1 LETILFWLCNFA
13 ISEKVPTFATML
25 SINNISFYFG
35 SRALYDGASLHVKP
49 KDKIGLIGANGT
61 GKSTLLRLIDGEYQA
76 DSGTISRSGDC
87 TIAFLNQDLLSYQS
101 EESILSVAMQAFHR
115 EVKLQAEIDEILQQM
130 EVEYTDDLLDR
141 LTKAQTEFEG
151 LDGYTMQSKTEAI
164 LEGLG
169 FKTEDLQ
176 RPLSQFSGG
185 WRMRVML
192 AKMLLQRPSLL
203 MLDEPTN
210 HLDLPSIE
218 WVENYLYNYEGAVM
232 VVSHDREF
240 LDNVCDTIAEV
251 AQQKIN
257 IYAGNYSFYL
267 EERELRREI
276 QQGAYENQQAQIRQT
291 ERFIQR
297 FKAKASK
304 SRQVQSRVKSLERL
318 EMIDQVANE
327 AAKVNFRFT
336 FTQQPGRTILEL
348 ENVSKSYGDLHLLHK
363 TNVNI
368 ERGDKIGLIGA
379 NGKGKSTL
387 LRILSGM
394 EIVDGERKEG
404 YNVQTTLFAQHQ
416 LEALNVENTIIDE
429 MKECGSNKTETELR
443 TILGCFLFTNDEVFK
458 KIKVLSGG
466 EKSRVALAKTL
477 VSNANFL
484 LLDEPT
490 NHLDIQSVNIL
501 IQALHQYEGTFVVI
515 SHDRHFVATI
525 ANKIWYI
532 EGMQIKE
539 YPGNYDEFV
548 YWLESN
554 GRSIMDLDAAPKK
567 DKKDKVETVV
577 SQTVLDKESKQKQL
591 KNVQKQLEIVEQKI
605 ADLEKQVKSF
615 EAELAKP
622 SVYQNTAQLA
632 EITEKYNKTKK
643 YIIAEN
649 ETWEKLMIEADSLQ

>member
-1 LETILFWLCNFA
+1 
-13 ISEKVPTFATML
+13 ML
-25 SINNISFYFG
+25 SINNISFFFG
-35 SRALYDGASLHVKP
+35 SRALYDGASLHIKP

-76 DSGTISRSGDC
+76 DGGNISRSGDC

-101 EESILSVAMQAFHR
+101 DDSILSVAMEAFYR
-115 EVKLQAEIDEILQQM
+115 EVKLQKEIDEILQQM
-130 EVEYTDDLLDR
+130 EIEYTDELLDK
-141 LTKAQTEFEG
+141 LTKAQMEFEG

-169 FKTEDLQ
+169 FKTADLQ
-176 RPLSQFSGG
+176 KPLSQFSGG

-192 AKMLLQRPSLL
+192 AKMLLQKPSLL

-218 WVENYLYNYEGAVM
+218 WVEDYLFNYEGAVI

-251 AQQKIN
+251 SAQKIN

-267 EERELRREI
+267 EEKALRREI
-276 QQGAYENQQAQIRQT
+276 QQGAYDNQQAQIRQT
-291 ERFIQR
+291 EKFIQR

-318 EMIDQVANE
+318 ELIDEVADE

-336 FTQQPGRTILEL
+336 FTQQPGRNILEL
-348 ENVSKSYGDLHLLHK
+348 ENVSKSYGALSLLKNTHGK
-363 TNVNI
+363 I

-387 LRILSGM
+387 LRIMSGM
-394 EIVDGERKEG
+394 EVVDGERKEG
-404 YNVQTTLFAQHQ
+404 YNVNMTLFAQHQ

-429 MKECGSNKTETELR
+429 MKECGSSKTETELR
-443 TILGCFLFTNDEVFK
+443 SILGCFLFTNDDVFK

-477 VSNANFL
+477 ISNSNFL

-490 NHLDIQSVNIL
+490 NHLDMQSVNIL
-501 IQALHQYEGTFVVI
+501 IQALQQYEGTFVVI
-515 SHDRHFVATI
+515 SHDRHFVASI
-525 ANKIWYI
+525 ANKIWYL
-532 EGMQIKE
+532 EGQQIKE
-539 YPGNYDEFV
+539 YPGNYDEFI
-548 YWLESN
+548 YWLETM
-554 GRSIMDLDAAPKK
+554 GRSIMDLDAPPKK
-567 DKKDKVETVV
+567 DKKDKSEVVV
-577 SQTVLDKESKQKQL
+577 SQTVLDKEAKQKQL
-591 KNVQKQLEIVEQKI
+591 KTVQKQLETTEQKI
-605 ADLEKQVKSF
+605 AELEKQIKNC

-622 SVYQNTAQLA
+622 SIYGDVSKLA
-632 EITEKYNKTKK
+632 EMTEKYNKAKK
-643 YIIAEN
+643 YLVAEN
-649 ETWEKLMIEADSLQ
+649 ELWEKLVEEVDTLK

>member
-1 LETILFWLCNFA
+1 
-13 ISEKVPTFATML
+13 ML
-25 SINNISFYFG
+25 SINNISFFFG

-76 DSGTISRSGDC
+76 DGGNISRSGDC

-101 EESILSVAMQAFHR
+101 DDSILSVAMEAFYR
-115 EVKLQAEIDEILQQM
+115 EVKLQKDIDAILAEMEI
-130 EVEYTDDLLDR
+130 EYTDALLDK
-141 LTKAQTEFEG
+141 LTKAQMEFEG

-169 FKTEDLQ
+169 FKTADLQ
-176 RPLSQFSGG
+176 KPLSQFSGG

-192 AKMLLQRPSLL
+192 AKMLLQKPSLL

-218 WVENYLYNYEGAVM
+218 WVEDYLFNYEGAVI

-267 EERELRREI
+267 EEKALRKEI
-276 QQGAYENQQAQIRQT
+276 QQGAYDNQQAQIRQT
-291 ERFIQR
+291 EKFIQR

-318 EMIDQVANE
+318 ELIDEVADE

-336 FTQQPGRTILEL
+336 FNQQPGRNILEL
-348 ENVSKSYGDLHLLHK
+348 ENVSKAYGELSLLK
-363 TNVNI
+363 NTSVKI

-387 LRILSGM
+387 LRIMSGM

-404 YNVQTTLFAQHQ
+404 YNVNMTLFAQHQ
-416 LEALNVENTIIDE
+416 LEALNIENTLIDE
-429 MKECGSNKTETELR
+429 MKECGSSKTETELR
-443 TILGCFLFTNDEVFK
+443 SILGCFLFSNDDVFK

-477 VSNANFL
+477 VANSNFL

-490 NHLDIQSVNIL
+490 NHLDMQSVNIL

-515 SHDRHFVATI
+515 SHDRHFVASI
-525 ANKIWYI
+525 ANKIWYL
-532 EGMQIKE
+532 EGQQIKE

-548 YWLESN
+548 YWLESM
-554 GRSIMDLDAAPKK
+554 GRSMMDLDAPPKK
-567 DKKDKVETVV
+567 DKKDKVEVAV
-577 SQTVLDKESKQKQL
+577 SQTVLDKETKQKQL
-591 KNVQKQLEIVEQKI
+591 KNVQKQIETTEQKI
-605 ADLEKQVKSF
+605 ADLEKQIKNCES
-615 EAELAKP
+615 ELAKP
-622 SVYQNTAQLA
+622 SVYGDISKLA
-632 EITEKYNKTKK
+632 EMTEKYNKAKK
-643 YIIAEN
+643 YLVAEN
-649 ETWEKLMIEADSLQ
+649 TTWEKLVEEADTLK

>member
-1 LETILFWLCNFA
+1 
-13 ISEKVPTFATML
+13 ML
-25 SINNISFYFG
+25 SINNISFFFG

-76 DSGTISRSGDC
+76 DGGNISRSGDC

-101 EESILSVAMQAFHR
+101 DDSILSVAMEAFYR
-115 EVKLQAEIDEILQQM
+115 EVKLQKDIDAILAEMEI
-130 EVEYTDDLLDR
+130 EYTDALLDK
-141 LTKAQTEFEG
+141 LTKAQMEFEG

-169 FKTEDLQ
+169 FKTADLQ
-176 RPLSQFSGG
+176 KPLSQFSGG

-192 AKMLLQRPSLL
+192 AKMLLQKPSLL

-218 WVENYLYNYEGAVM
+218 WVEDYLFNYEGAVI

-267 EERELRREI
+267 EEKALRKEI
-276 QQGAYENQQAQIRQT
+276 QQGAYDNQQAQIRQT
-291 ERFIQR
+291 EKFIQR

-318 EMIDQVANE
+318 ELIDEVADE

-336 FTQQPGRTILEL
+336 FNQQPGRNILEL
-348 ENVSKSYGDLHLLHK
+348 ENISKAYGELSLLK
-363 TNVNI
+363 NTSMKI

-387 LRILSGM
+387 LRIMSGM

-404 YNVQTTLFAQHQ
+404 YNVNMTLFAQHQ
-416 LEALNVENTIIDE
+416 LEALNIENTLIDE
-429 MKECGSNKTETELR
+429 MKECGSSKTETELR
-443 TILGCFLFTNDEVFK
+443 SILGCFLFSNDDVFK

-477 VSNANFL
+477 VANSNFL

-490 NHLDIQSVNIL
+490 NHLDMQSVNIL

-515 SHDRHFVATI
+515 SHDRHFVASI
-525 ANKIWYI
+525 ANKIWYL
-532 EGMQIKE
+532 EGQQIKE

-548 YWLESN
+548 YWLESM
-554 GRSIMDLDAAPKK
+554 GRSMMDLDAAPKK
-567 DKKDKVETVV
+567 DKKDKVEVAV
-577 SQTVLDKESKQKQL
+577 SQTVLDKETKQKQL
-591 KNVQKQLEIVEQKI
+591 KNVQKQIETTEQKI
-605 ADLEKQVKSF
+605 ADLEKQIKTC
-615 EAELAKP
+615 ENELAKP
-622 SVYQNTAQLA
+622 SVYGDVSKLA
-632 EITEKYNKTKK
+632 EMTEKYNKAKK
-643 YIIAEN
+643 YLAAEN
-649 ETWEKLMIEADSLQ
+649 TTWENLVEEADKLK